1 MMICSISC
9 FPPFDLVGVDRN
21 ELTRAHTSS
30 PELTKANR
38 SGPIYRAAV
47 FLGPPIFYLPI
58 FAAYNFPRSH
68 LHVDSDD
75 ALHYF
80 KLTLACWDASCGGE
94 PVFLLHKYVEK
105 FIFLRAWNNNIFASF
120 ASSSVFA
127 TLSPKWTEL
136 KRLADILKREW
147 KNGGVHLLKVNSYSV
162 SPPPPWLIFAQF
174 PFFNSLFLLSS
185 SLLNFLSSSKLSFRI
200 FILFYS

>member
-1 MMICSISC
+1 MKYFYVGLIGWW
-9 FPPFDLVGVDRN
+9 FVQYLVFLL
-21 ELTRAHTSS
+21 LTLLEWIATSS

-58 FAAYNFPRSH
+58 FAAYNFPWSH

-147 KNGGVHLLKVNSYSV
+147 KKWRSSSV
-162 SPPPPWLIFAQF
+162 ESQFLFGLPPPHD
-174 PFFNSLFLLSS
+174 
-185 SLLNFLSSSKLSFRI
+185 
-200 FILFYS
+200 